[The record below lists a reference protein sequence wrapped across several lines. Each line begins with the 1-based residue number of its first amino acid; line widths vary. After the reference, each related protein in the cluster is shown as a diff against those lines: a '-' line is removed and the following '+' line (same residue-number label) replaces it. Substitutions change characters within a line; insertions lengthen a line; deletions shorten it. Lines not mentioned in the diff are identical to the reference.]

1 MDLLNAW
8 TVHAPAY
15 EARCKR
21 SNAQQANSNAV
32 NRCATFCS
40 RGVAHEVLQ
49 LDHMAMCF
57 KENEKS
63 NLGIVFFYTFGTLIL
78 LKL

>member
-8 TVHAPAY
+8 AVHAPAY

-32 NRCATFCS
+32 NRCATLCGH
-40 RGVAHEVLQ
+40 GVDHEVLQ
-49 LDHMAMCF
+49 LVHMAMCF
-57 KENEKS
+57 TENEKTE
-63 NLGIVFFYTFGTLIL
+63 LKIVFFYTLGTLIL